1 MFRQHVDVL
10 SFGEIG
16 GVGEMTYHTV
26 RFPRYELRYEGN
38 IALLCPRY
46 EKDDVLIDHQADTLL
61 TGQELLV
68 SLCNLYRAI
77 NDPNCKENY
86 IEMIAEWCSSNIHPY
101 AIDTLYDLATDEGYD
116 YESYSGMIM
125 RDGIFAVEDF
135 MRDLAPLYHT
145 TCFHHALLQLIN
157 GNDAY
162 ARSLYEEGRFTD
174 GYPFFEKYK
183 CPAPEASDLQL
194 DDLLEE
200 MSRDAQATSADSIVP
215 WTSQPFQQNPLQ
227 DLDSLQ
233 ITLLSMFPEFRM
245 KLHRDRKTKRI
256 LFAAEVESVFQL
268 AWYALSR
275 SVANDAPDHD
285 PNPNAMFSSGTPLA
299 CLHCGN
305 FFIRTGPRQRYC
317 SDPDCQAARQRK
329 NQRNSRQRRKLQ
341 EQQ

>member
-1 MFRQHVDVL
+1 MFRQHVGVL

-46 EKDDVLIDHQADTLL
+46 EKDDVLIDHQADTLR

-77 NDPNCKENY
+77 NDLNCKENY

-162 ARSLYEEGRFTD
+162 ARGLYVEGRFTD

-183 CPAPEASDLQL
+183 CPAPEASDLQS

-200 MSRDAQATSADSIVP
+200 MSRDAQATIAERKAAWEMCI
-215 WTSQPFQQNPLQ
+215 
-227 DLDSLQ
+227 
-233 ITLLSMFPEFRM
+233 
-245 KLHRDRKTKRI
+245 RDRSHP
-256 LFAAEVESVFQL
+256 AS
-268 AWYALSR
+268 Y
-275 SVANDAPDHD
+275 
-285 PNPNAMFSSGTPLA
+285 
-299 CLHCGN
+299 
-305 FFIRTGPRQRYC
+305 
-317 SDPDCQAARQRK
+317 
-329 NQRNSRQRRKLQ
+329 
-341 EQQ
+341 